1 MTEPRDDEAGR
12 EALLRAMGR
21 VLVELSYKP
30 NDLTHEVLREAAE
43 ELRATLAPPA
53 ATAPS
58 EPPRDEAVTAH
69 SSTSDACGQIALA
82 TFMARTEAQGREAR
96 TRFFADLRAPNAPR
110 DEAAALLREAREVLE
125 RYAVGWTDDGRSF
138 DNVAV
143 IAMRARIDAYLRA
156 LAAAPPAPATRETC
170 PTCGSPDRNNPWS
183 KCHARI
189 TPDLW
194 HAAPASPPATDARWR
209 WIESLFERKW
219 GGTIGCP
226 PTWHLRGDFRH
237 VLAGLKGDTLGDA
250 IDAMLA
256 ALGPA
261 PSEPAGEVSGA

>member
-12 EALLRAMGR
+12 EALVERFALALVSNPAWYENAVKASHADGPRLAEQVWARAHDIVYAR
-21 VLVELSYKP
+21 P
-30 NDLTHEVLREAAE
+30 
-43 ELRATLAPPA
+43 APIA

-58 EPPRDEAVTAH
+58 EASDEAVTAP

-143 IAMRARIDAYLRA
+143 IAMRARIDAYLRRAGPEGGGDGAVA
-156 LAAAPPAPATRETC
+156 LTKEQVDRVGRKIDTPEARRDRAEFDASHGAPRE
-170 PTCGSPDRNNPWS
+170 
-183 KCHARI
+183 
-189 TPDLW
+189 
-194 HAAPASPPATDARWR
+194 
-209 WIESLFERKW
+209 
-219 GGTIGCP
+219 
-226 PTWHLRGDFRH
+226 
-237 VLAGLKGDTLGDA
+237 GDA
-250 IDAMLA
+250 ER
-256 ALGPA
+256 GR
-261 PSEPAGEVSGA
+261 AGK

>member
-143 IAMRARIDAYLRA
+143 IAMRARIDAYLRRAGPEGGGDGAVA
-156 LAAAPPAPATRETC
+156 LTKEQVDRVGRKIDTPEARRDRAEFDASHGAPRE
-170 PTCGSPDRNNPWS
+170 
-183 KCHARI
+183 
-189 TPDLW
+189 
-194 HAAPASPPATDARWR
+194 
-209 WIESLFERKW
+209 
-219 GGTIGCP
+219 
-226 PTWHLRGDFRH
+226 
-237 VLAGLKGDTLGDA
+237 GDA
-250 IDAMLA
+250 ER
-256 ALGPA
+256 GR
-261 PSEPAGEVSGA
+261 AGK